1 MAVRP
6 PLRPPAER
14 GPGEVPLADHPFV
27 VLVVVGLVALWC
39 GWQLALS
46 FAASRTDERVEELS
60 RRLERERLEG
70 ERALA
75 RIRRQLEDVEQRE
88 HEHSGLF
95 QMLPELVA
103 KMFAAKGRRELPPI
117 ALKLVE
123 HAFRPEQAAFFVA
136 RSADRQLVLAVGRG
150 LPASFR
156 PGRAFPFGEG
166 RIGYVAGNRLTMDD
180 GDFQAAT
187 ALVRRQLEATEIRDL
202 RADVVAPIEGEGL
215 LLGVLCI
222 GKPTLRQGHAK
233 RLLKMLADLTGMAM
247 VYVHRLR
254 STQEAASV
262 DSLTGALNKRALLRH
277 LSEEILKA
285 ERDHVPLSLLILDI
299 DHFKNYNDTNGHV
312 EGDAV
317 LKSIGQILQ
326 GSIREDDVAARYG
339 GEEFIV
345 LYPGASKAQAL
356 VLADQ
361 LRESVATYPFTY
373 GAKQPGGRV
382 TISGGVATFP
392 EDARGS
398 VELIRSADQALYE
411 AKGAG
416 RNKILGTPLAYLT

>member
-1 MAVRP
+1 MGHSAL
-6 PLRPPAER
+6 LRSPES
-14 GPGEVPLADHPFV
+14 GPGRHLLADHPFV
-27 VLVVVGLVALWC
+27 VLVVVGLVAFWC

-46 FAASRTDERVEELS
+46 FASSRTDERVEDLS
-60 RRLERERLEG
+60 RRLERERGEA
-70 ERALA
+70 ERALV
-75 RIRRQLEDVEQRE
+75 RIRQQLEEVELRE
-88 HEHSGLF
+88 HEHGSLF

-103 KMFAAKGRRELPPI
+103 QMFAAQGRRELPPL

-136 RSADRQLVLAVGRG
+136 RAADRQLVLAVGRG
-150 LPASFR
+150 LPATFKA
-156 PGRAFPFGEG
+156 GRAFPFGEG
-166 RIGYVAGNRLTMDD
+166 RIGYVAGNRLAMDD

-187 ALVRRQLEATEIRDL
+187 ALVRRQLGATEIRDL
-202 RADVVAPIEGEGL
+202 RADIVAPIEGAGA

-222 GKPTLRQGHAK
+222 GRPTLRQGHAK

-247 VYVHRLR
+247 VYVHRLH
-254 STQEAASV
+254 STKEEASV
-262 DSLTGALNKRALLRH
+262 DSLTGALNKRALLRR

-285 ERDHVPLSLLILDI
+285 ERVHLPLSLLILDI
-299 DHFKNYNDTNGHV
+299 DHFKHYNDTNGHL

-317 LKSIGQILQ
+317 LKAIGRILQ
-326 GSIREDDVAARYG
+326 ASIREDDVAARYG

-361 LRESVATYPFTY
+361 LRDSVATCPFTY
-373 GAKQPGGRV
+373 AAKQPGGKL
-382 TISGGVATFP
+382 TISGGVATYP

-398 VELIRSADQALYE
+398 VELIRAADQALYD
-411 AKGAG
+411 AKAAG

>member
-1 MAVRP
+1 VI
-6 PLRPPAER
+6 
-14 GPGEVPLADHPFV
+14 
-27 VLVVVGLVALWC
+27 VGLVALWC

-46 FAASRTDERVEELS
+46 YASARVDERVEDLS

-75 RIRRQLEDVEQRE
+75 RIRKQLEDVEQKE
-88 HEHSGLF
+88 HENASLF
-95 QMLPELVA
+95 QMLPDLVA
-103 KMFAAKGRRELPPI
+103 QMFAAKGRRELPPL

-123 HAFRPEQAAFFVA
+123 HAFRPAQAAFFVTRPA
-136 RSADRQLVLAVGRG
+136 ERQLVLAVGRG
-150 LPASFR
+150 LPASFK
-156 PGRAFPFGEG
+156 PGATFAFGQG
-166 RIGYVAGNRLTMDD
+166 RIGYVAGNRLAMDE
-180 GDFQAAT
+180 GDFQAVT
-187 ALVRRQLEATEIRDL
+187 ALARRQLETTEIRDL
-202 RADVVAPIEGEGL
+202 KADVVAPIQGGGA

-222 GKPTLRQGHAK
+222 GRPSLRQSHAK

-285 ERDHVPLSLLILDI
+285 EHDHVPLSLLILDI
-299 DHFKNYNDTNGHV
+299 DHFKNYNDTNGHL

-317 LKSIGQILQ
+317 LKAIGQILQ

-345 LYPGASKAQAL
+345 LYPGASKGQAL
-356 VLADQ
+356 VLAEH
-361 LRESVATYPFTY
+361 LRESVASYPFTY
-373 GAKQPGGRV
+373 AAKQPGGRV

-392 EDARGS
+392 EDAKGS
-398 VELIRSADQALYE
+398 VELIRAADQALYE
-411 AKGAG
+411 AKAAG
-416 RNKILGTPLAYLT
+416 RNRILGTPLAYLT